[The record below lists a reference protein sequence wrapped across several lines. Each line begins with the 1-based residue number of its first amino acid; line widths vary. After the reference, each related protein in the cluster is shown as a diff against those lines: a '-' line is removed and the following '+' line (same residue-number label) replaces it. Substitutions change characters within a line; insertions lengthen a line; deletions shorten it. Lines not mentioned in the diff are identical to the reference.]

1 MWGGGWPRT
10 GKSDR
15 EAVETATRSAAY
27 HIGTTVLGELL
38 SPWQPVECDSD
49 RRLPPCAATSRGA
62 FREVVRPRS
71 ARPETLDRGAVA
83 QARSRQDRGAGESPA
98 RVLRAERH
106 TEECGLGF
114 PFPLR
119 KAEACSK
126 DLPRRRR
133 VALRHG
139 IPVDHVVP
147 GRDVVRTPVLVVQV
161 VGVLPDVN
169 AKNRCVAV
177 RDGVILIGPSTR

>member
-1 MWGGGWPRT
+1 MGRGWPRT

-15 EAVETATRSAAY
+15 EAVETATRSAAH

-49 RRLPPCAATSRGA
+49 RRLLPCAATSRGA

-71 ARPETLDRGAVA
+71 ARPETLDRRAVA
-83 QARSRQDRGAGESPA
+83 QARSRQDRGAGESPG

-119 KAEACSK
+119 KAETCPRDSTPSPPRSAPPRHPSRSRCTRQRRSPDACSGSSSSRRA
-126 DLPRRRR
+126 PRRQFQESVCCRAR
-133 VALRHG
+133 WG
-139 IPVDHVVP
+139 Y
-147 GRDVVRTPVLVVQV
+147 
-161 VGVLPDVN
+161 PDW
-169 AKNRCVAV
+169 
-177 RDGVILIGPSTR
+177 PSTR